1 MRALHPRRCRL
12 ALLALLGLS
21 ATAHPAAMKCD
32 DPRFAVANTDT
43 IMGSAKAPCGKAGP
57 ACPTIAIQ
65 STSTPAATLV
75 EYVPGQALQ
84 VSIGNFAAGA
94 PNQFAI
100 HTSLGSFA
108 NLPDGM
114 KATCATTAATTADL
128 KAGSSFV
135 VPLASPP
142 CGSPTADLSVTV
154 IWSTGAGA
162 PVSYHVVTVP
172 RSKRFDCA
180 VDLAVVAPSLAL
192 PGAFAWGISADGK
205 SLRTQLQVGRAVG
218 ETTPPWIGWGV
229 SSSGMMVPATGT
241 VSSAV
246 IYRPGATAP
255 IRGYALVKAA
265 HSTDDAVRLAGVV
278 PFDDAGQVGDAA
290 HAYDD
295 ATKMTTL
302 TSTLPLALNGTANGT
317 KHALTQVDP
326 KGSNT
331 VLFAYGSNFTAGAA
345 KPDFAHHTHVASAV
359 ITWQPAPAP
368 TPPPTPEA
376 CTCCDKSCSAPL
388 PGDGPGTLTWQI
400 NEKAGTTSV
409 HLTATQAG
417 YLAFGFGKSSMGSAS
432 DPSYVY
438 IGGKGAASAAATPF
452 KITGFNAA
460 AVVPAKPADFPM
472 KVTDVSFAQT
482 VGAADDKATTTLV
495 LTVRTADIAGYNTMY
510 AVGTGNGWKQH
521 QFAKSTVLD
530 YRHGTT
536 AAPSSVSN
544 QALIVAHG
552 ALMLVAWGL
561 CIPLGVL
568 AARFKDQVGKPLW
581 FKAHRAVQTLGL
593 LAMVAG
599 FALIVSFVN
608 KNGTAHWGGTHGKVG
623 LTVVV
628 LGLCQPLNA
637 FIRPPAGSVTM
648 ARQAWEFVHKKVG
661 YALVVAA
668 WYNIV
673 LGTDLGIMSASSG
686 LSDAASGLK
695 VAADFFFVIVVFAGL
710 YLQQREMRH
719 VAVGDGD
726 EKLLG

>member
-1 MRALHPRRCRL
+1 
-12 ALLALLGLS
+12 
-21 ATAHPAAMKCD
+21 
-32 DPRFAVANTDT
+32 
-43 IMGSAKAPCGKAGP
+43 
-57 ACPTIAIQ
+57 
-65 STSTPAATLV
+65 
-75 EYVPGQALQ
+75 
-84 VSIGNFAAGA
+84 
-94 PNQFAI
+94 
-100 HTSLGSFA
+100 
-108 NLPDGM
+108 
-114 KATCATTAATTADL
+114 
-128 KAGSSFV
+128 
-135 VPLASPP
+135 
-142 CGSPTADLSVTV
+142 
-154 IWSTGAGA
+154 
-162 PVSYHVVTVP
+162 
-172 RSKRFDCA
+172 
-180 VDLAVVAPSLAL
+180 
-192 PGAFAWGISADGK
+192 
-205 SLRTQLQVGRAVG
+205 
-218 ETTPPWIGWGV
+218 
-229 SSSGMMVPATGT
+229 
-241 VSSAV
+241 
-246 IYRPGATAP
+246 
-255 IRGYALVKAA
+255 
-265 HSTDDAVRLAGVV
+265 
-278 PFDDAGQVGDAA
+278 
-290 HAYDD
+290 
-295 ATKMTTL
+295 
-302 TSTLPLALNGTANGT
+302 
-317 KHALTQVDP
+317 
-326 KGSNT
+326 
-331 VLFAYGSNFTAGAA
+331 
-345 KPDFAHHTHVASAV
+345 
-359 ITWQPAPAP
+359 
-368 TPPPTPEA
+368 
-376 CTCCDKSCSAPL
+376 
-388 PGDGPGTLTWQI
+388 
-400 NEKAGTTSV
+400 
-409 HLTATQAG
+409 
-417 YLAFGFGKSSMGSAS
+417 
-432 DPSYVY
+432 
-438 IGGKGAASAAATPF
+438 
-452 KITGFNAA
+452 
-460 AVVPAKPADFPM
+460 M

-510 AVGTGNGWKQH
+510 AVGTGNVWQKH

-593 LAMVAG
+593 LAMLAG

-673 LGTDLGIMSASSG
+673 LGTDLGILSASSG

-710 YLQQREMRH
+710 YLQQREMKR